1 MASFEELLA
10 QAYGNLV
17 SAGERLTSGNLPP
30 IPQAQIAEI
39 SPVLQQATDL
49 TSQFAAGQPDFF
61 GRGIGALD
69 QAANAAATS
78 QATVAGTMGAFDP
91 ESYKAFMNPFQ
102 DAVIDNYTKE
112 MQRQFGLANQQ
123 RKADAISAGAFGG
136 GREGVVQAEAQRGFQ
151 DQLGRGIAGLLSSGF
166 ATAQQ
171 QAQQA
176 FENQLGR
183 QQSAAQIQQRGGDLS
198 RGIGQM
204 FGDLGTRAP
213 AANVDLAKGLS
224 SLGVT
229 QQQLQQDIF
238 DRQQRNQMAQYMQP
252 FQALEFQ
259 SGLVK
264 GFPTLGAGFA
274 PQQTNP
280 LLAGIQALTR

>member
-1 MASFEELLA
+1 MASVEELLA

-171 QAQQA
+171 QAQQ
-176 FENQLGR
+176 
-183 QQSAAQIQQRGGDLS
+183 
-198 RGIGQM
+198 
-204 FGDLGTRAP
+204 
-213 AANVDLAKGLS
+213 
-224 SLGVT
+224 
-229 QQQLQQDIF
+229 DIF

-280 LLAGIQALTR
+280 LLAGIEALTR

>member
-259 SGLVK
+259 SR
-264 GFPTLGAGFA
+264 TINS
-274 PQQTNP
+274 TN
-280 LLAGIQALTR
+280 

>member
-123 RKADAISAGAFGG
+123 RKANAISAGAFGG

-176 FENQLGR
+176 FENQQGR
-183 QQSAAQIQQRGGDLS
+183 QQTAAQIQQRGGDLS

-274 PQQTNP
+274 PHQTNP
-280 LLAGIQALTR
+280 LLAGIEALTR